1 MALYQTCLGVS
12 SAKAQVENASV
23 WVKGSVTSHN
33 QECARCHQASKPAN
47 YKAGSFIFRLLVLS
61 RAYIFIHS
69 YIEISQKLEE
79 ISALGKNSE
88 QAIKYLLLGQD
99 SNWPF
104 SASTFTAS
112 TCTFIVSSL
121 TATLT
126 SHSLVPT
133 FPSMRCHAATILD
146 RLSSHSFTS
155 ASQ

>member
-1 MALYQTCLGVS
+1 MALYQTCLGAS
-12 SAKAQVENASV
+12 SAEAQVENASV
-23 WVKGSVTSHN
+23 WVNGSVTSHN
-33 QECARCHQASKPAN
+33 QECARCHQASKLAD
-47 YKAGSFIFRLLVLS
+47 YKAGSFIFLVLS

-69 YIEISQKLEE
+69 YIEILQKLAE

-88 QAIKYLLLGQD
+88 QAIKCLLLGQD
-99 SNWPF
+99 CNWPF
-104 SASTFTAS
+104 SASTFTA
-112 TCTFIVSSL
+112 TCMFIVSSL